1 MKVNGKI
8 YNFTAVRNP
17 PIPYGV
23 GMDDSVN
30 EFWVVPA
37 CGEGFTKVFVRS
49 ILPVGE
55 DRTKEPWVEQKPW
68 VEQEE
73 SDLFL
78 LGDILSRFSLWE
90 GDEIYLQ
97 KSDFLS

>member
-1 MKVNGKI
+1 MND
-8 YNFTAVRNP
+8 P
-17 PIPYGV
+17 
-23 GMDDSVN
+23 DN
-30 EFWVVPA
+30 EFWIVPA
-37 CGEGFTKVFVRS
+37 YGEHFTRVFVRS

-55 DRTKEPWVEQKPW
+55 DGTREPWVEQEK
-68 VEQEE
+68 

-97 KSDFLS
+97 KSSFLL